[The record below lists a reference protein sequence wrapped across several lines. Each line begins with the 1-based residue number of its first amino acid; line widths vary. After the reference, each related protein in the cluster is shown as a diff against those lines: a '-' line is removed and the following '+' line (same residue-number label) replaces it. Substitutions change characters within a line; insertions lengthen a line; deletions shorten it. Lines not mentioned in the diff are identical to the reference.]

1 MKSSKRQIFCKD
13 RILIRVCPN
22 FLRNGQILHI
32 YVKDKDLLKI
42 WEVPSRNGARD
53 DKVVGM
59 TIVVI
64 VKKYKSLALT
74 N

>member
-1 MKSSKRQIFCKD
+1 MK
-13 RILIRVCPN
+13 N
-22 FLRNGQILHI
+22 MG
-32 YVKDKDLLKI
+32 
-42 WEVPSRNGARD
+42 GARSEA
-53 DKVVGM
+53 GM